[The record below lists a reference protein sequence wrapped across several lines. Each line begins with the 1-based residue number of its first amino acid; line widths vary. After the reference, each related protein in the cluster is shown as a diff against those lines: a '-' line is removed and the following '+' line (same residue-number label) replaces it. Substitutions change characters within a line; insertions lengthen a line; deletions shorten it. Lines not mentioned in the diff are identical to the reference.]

1 MGAGPERGP
10 EVESVKP
17 SAAVDERARSLPYAG
32 RLDASRDDV
41 GTGVVEDRD
50 HAVLLRLQLSAPGDR
65 VESACF
71 FAYGCP
77 SAIAAASWA
86 AEWIHGKGLD
96 PTPDPE
102 ALAGELSAALDL
114 PPDKRYAA
122 ALAALA
128 LLRAIGDRRSKR

>member
-1 MGAGPERGP
+1 
-10 EVESVKP
+10 VESVKT
-17 SAAVDERARSLPYAG
+17 SAAVDQRARDLPFAG

-41 GTGVVEDRD
+41 GTGVVEDRA
-50 HAVLLRLQLSAPGDR
+50 HAVVLRLQLSAPGDR

-86 AEWIHGKGLD
+86 AEWMHGKGLD
-96 PTPDPE
+96 PAPDPE
-102 ALAGELSAALDL
+102 GLATELAAALAL
-114 PPDKRYAA
+114 PPAKHYAA
-122 ALAALA
+122 ELAALA

>member
-1 MGAGPERGP
+1 M
-10 EVESVKP
+10 KP
-17 SAAVDERARSLPYAG
+17 SSAVDQRARDLPFAG

-41 GTGVVEDRD
+41 GTGVVEDRA
-50 HAVLLRLQLSAPGDR
+50 HAVMLRLQVAAPGDR

-86 AEWIHGKGLD
+86 AEWMHGKGLD
-96 PTPDPE
+96 PAPDPE
-102 ALAGELSAALDL
+102 ALATELAAALAL
-114 PPDKRYAA
+114 PPAKRYAA
-122 ALAALA
+122 ELAALA

>member
-1 MGAGPERGP
+1 M
-10 EVESVKP
+10 KP
-17 SAAVDERARSLPYAG
+17 SAAVDERARSLPFAG
-32 RLDASRDDV
+32 RLDPSRDDV

-50 HAVLLRLQLSAPGDR
+50 HAVMLRLQLLAPGER

-86 AEWIHGKGLD
+86 AEWVHGKGLD
-96 PTPDPE
+96 PAPDPE
-102 ALAGELSAALDL
+102 TLAAELAAALAL
-114 PPDKRYAA
+114 PPAKRYAA
-122 ALAALA
+122 ELAALA